1 MKATRR
7 QELRANDLAQMLQDL
22 RDSFRAYGNYVV
34 GVVVIIGAVIL
45 VWFYLQYS
53 ASEALAEATRQARA
67 LPYNTDAEVR
77 SSVSK
82 LKELTAEID
91 DGPFL
96 AEALQR
102 AAAMAMSR
110 AQAGEDG
117 TPSAEFLDMAADA
130 YQELLERL
138 PHRTLEKGVALFGL
152 ATIEGDRFVL
162 DRDLSHQDKARQ
174 YLERIRDAAEFN
186 GTPHKAVA
194 LEQLNRLDDL
204 FVVIALA
211 DPLPLPTI
219 TPLPPALQ
227 PLPSTPPSQLPSTA
241 NQPPAMPKQP
251 PGPVHPD
258 APGITVRQSG
268 IELIPIAKDEVPPK
282 AGQIFSSSDE
292 DSEPP
297 AEQSEE
303 ASIDESASDS
313 FDAPAQASPDAPPEP
328 APPPTEDSNEQPE

>member
-1 MKATRR
+1 MKTGRR

-34 GVVVIIGAVIL
+34 GGLVIIGAVIL

-53 ASEALAEATRQARA
+53 ASEALAEATRQVQA

-82 LKELTAEID
+82 LNELAAEID

-152 ATIEGDRFVL
+152 ATIEADRFVL

-186 GTPHKAVA
+186 GTPLKTLA
-194 LEQLNRLDDL
+194 LEQLNTLDDL
-204 FVVIALA
+204 FVVVALA
-211 DPLPLPTI
+211 DPLPPPTV

-227 PLPSTPPSQLPSTA
+227 PPPTT
-241 NQPPAMPKQP
+241 NQP
-251 PGPVHPD
+251 PGPVQPD
-258 APGITVRQSG
+258 APGIPARQSG
-268 IELIPIAKDEVPPK
+268 VQLIPIAKDEVPPK
-282 AGQIFSSSDE
+282 ASEGFSSPDE
-292 DSEPP
+292 DAEPP
-297 AEQSEE
+297 AEQYEE
-303 ASIDESASDS
+303 TSIDESAVDS
-313 FDAPAQASPDAPPEP
+313 SDAPAQASPDAPPEP
-328 APPPTEDSNEQPE
+328 APPPTEDPDEQPE